1 MKTEP
6 IQSNNYDCGLWVLA
20 QTAAVLRGFDVTG
33 LHEDDMPMFHHYLRV
48 LIAHIA
54 VPGH

>member
-6 IQSNNYDCGLWVLA
+6 IQSNNYDCGLWVVA

-33 LHEDDMPMFHHYLRV
+33 LHKDDMSMFCHYLQV

-54 VPGH
+54 VPGR